1 MTFKDIL
8 LQIDSYPDPTPMA
21 AIDQAVEF
29 CRIIG
34 GRVTGLAVEID
45 VHLKPGWLADAL
57 ADISRLAAAEE
68 ATSRRACEERLA
80 HFKRQAEAAGVF
92 GEALTARADFDE
104 IGLEVMRRAR
114 SRDMCIVP
122 IAEFGDGQRMI
133 AEDVLFGSARP
144 TLVFQ
149 PKTAPLP
156 AGKLGLVVLAWDG
169 SRSAARAMADSL
181 PVLAKA
187 REVRVLTVVNEKA
200 SVATG
205 AGQDV
210 VRHLAAHG
218 IACSPAEVDG
228 RHRRIGEVL
237 NEYLIAEK
245 ADLLVMGAYGRSR
258 VKEFVLGGATEHVL
272 NNPVT
277 GLLLSH

>member
-1 MTFKDIL
+1 MAFKDIL
-8 LQIDSYPDPTPMA
+8 LQIDSYPDPTPTE

-29 CRIIG
+29 CRLID

-57 ADISRLAAAEE
+57 ADVSRLAAAEE
-68 ATSRRACEERLA
+68 ATSRQACEARLA

-92 GEALTARADFDE
+92 GGAQTVKADYDGVGPIVAR
-104 IGLEVMRRAR
+104 MAR
-114 SRDMCIVP
+114 SRDLCIVP
-122 IAEFGDGQRMI
+122 IVEFGDGQRMV
-133 AEDVLFGSARP
+133 AEDVLFDSARP
-144 TLVFQ
+144 TLVFR

-156 AGKLGLVVLAWDG
+156 AGRLGLVVLAWDG
-169 SRSAARAMADSL
+169 SRSAARALADSL
-181 PVLAKA
+181 PILTKA
-187 REVRVLTVVNEKA
+187 REVRVLTVINEKA
-200 SVATG
+200 SVVSG

-210 VRHLAAHG
+210 VRHLAAYG
-218 IACSPAEVDG
+218 VLCTTVEVDG
-228 RHRRIGEVL
+228 SHRRIGDVL
-237 NEYLIAEK
+237 NAYLTAEK

-258 VKEFVLGGATEHVL
+258 MKEFVLGGATEHVL